1 MAFSLLSNETRWEK
15 VITWRGD
22 RSQKSGVRSQN
33 SEGRAATAA
42 TNGWRA
48 GAILG
53 RAALAG
59 RGFFDIGRA

>member
-1 MAFSLLSNETRWEK
+1 MAFSLLSNETHLEK
-15 VITWRGD
+15 VLKWRGD

-53 RAALAG
+53 ARRWPGA
-59 RGFFDIGRA
+59 GFFDIGGA